1 MGFGRKGWPLLIG
14 EGRRYLEANVLWMFR
29 DRCCC
34 LLDRA
39 HDPAWAGSTSACSSF
54 GSPRKDKGREIQTLH
69 FLSGPGRFPQK
80 LQAGFHGRV
89 AFETIKFPNTPSMV
103 NIRNRH
109 LVFDFELINLA
120 YASII
125 PKQVTVSAMSYIL
138 RLPNLTASSGIC
150 KIAIPFFANIYWPQQ
165 ASILSIETTNTALK
179 KDLVPYFL
187 K

>member
-89 AFETIKFPNTPSMV
+89 AFETIKFHSSGEFVPAVVINKFYNHTLKSDSMEGV
-103 NIRNRH
+103 
-109 LVFDFELINLA
+109 
-120 YASII
+120 
-125 PKQVTVSAMSYIL
+125 L
-138 RLPNLTASSGIC
+138 RLL
-150 KIAIPFFANIYWPQQ
+150 AIHTCSPSFARCSLN
-165 ASILSIETTNTALK
+165 A
-179 KDLVPYFL
+179 
-187 K
+187 

>member
-1 MGFGRKGWPLLIG
+1 MGFGRKGWPLLRG

-54 GSPRKDKGREIQTLH
+54 GSPRKEKGGEIQTLH

-89 AFETIKFPNTPSMV
+89 TLETIKFHSSGEFVPAVVFNKFYDHTLKSDSMEGV
-103 NIRNRH
+103 
-109 LVFDFELINLA
+109 
-120 YASII
+120 
-125 PKQVTVSAMSYIL
+125 L
-138 RLPNLTASSGIC
+138 RLL
-150 KIAIPFFANIYWPQQ
+150 AIHTCSPSFARCSLN
-165 ASILSIETTNTALK
+165 A
-179 KDLVPYFL
+179 
-187 K
+187 